1 MGVNFEQL
9 NEAWRNVEAK
19 HDMYTA
25 FLKDS
30 EVEESETWIAELQSS
45 FSEAMEKQVEYISSK
60 AAKAM
65 VEKQVLSQQE
75 AAKKDYEKTQK
86 LIDQAFI
93 KRDTKEAVLR
103 ALLEDAFKL
112 LEACEADK
120 DVVPALR
127 KVQQALEASLAGCK
141 VANDKYLEFLSRE
154 EASTEVGWILVVQK
168 RYNQVVDRIES
179 VIANQTKVDVG
190 LRNLEAKATNLR
202 LEKIKMPRFSG
213 ELREYPRFRKDF
225 EIQVMPSLNSSTA
238 PYTLPSC
245 LCEGPLAVVRGVD
258 DDIDEMWRRLDEKYG
273 DPAKITDVIIN
284 SIQQV
289 KAIKEGED
297 KRFVEFVEV
306 IKSGYRDLLR
316 LGLEKEITTTSSVSI
331 FEKRLPA
338 DIRREWARLVSSDSS
353 SVDKKYKFPGLLKFL
368 RSTRKEQSNMIYQ
381 ICERYYWK
389 SSGSTVC
396 SLC

>member
-1 MGVNFEQL
+1 MADQDAKNQRRAAKGRFTRKLAELTKSIEEDKGSEIVGVNFEQL

-19 HDMYTA
+19 HDMYTT

-45 FSEAMEKQVEYISSK
+45 FSEAMEKQVEYIGSK

-75 AAKKDYEKTQK
+75 AAKKDYIKRK
-86 LIDQAFI
+86 KDFI
-93 KRDTKEAVLR
+93 KRDTEEVVFR

-179 VIANQTKVDVG
+179 VIANQTKVEVG
-190 LRNLEAKATNLR
+190 A
-202 LEKIKMPRFSG
+202 EKS
-213 ELREYPRFRKDF
+213 
-225 EIQVMPSLNSSTA
+225 
-238 PYTLPSC
+238 
-245 LCEGPLAVVRGVD
+245 
-258 DDIDEMWRRLDEKYG
+258 
-273 DPAKITDVIIN
+273 
-284 SIQQV
+284 
-289 KAIKEGED
+289 
-297 KRFVEFVEV
+297 
-306 IKSGYRDLLR
+306 
-316 LGLEKEITTTSSVSI
+316 
-331 FEKRLPA
+331 
-338 DIRREWARLVSSDSS
+338 
-353 SVDKKYKFPGLLKFL
+353 
-368 RSTRKEQSNMIYQ
+368 
-381 ICERYYWK
+381 
-389 SSGSTVC
+389 
-396 SLC
+396 